1 MEKDS
6 EETESTEGESTDS
19 EETESTGGRN
29 LSGIIMAIAGIA
41 ATVLLIWAG
50 VSMLQIHSEGSASG
64 NVSIMEVS
72 YHATGLGF
80 IGFGALAILL
90 TIKSLWNES

>member
-1 MEKDS
+1 MEKDLEETEPTEDESSDS
-6 EETESTEGESTDS
+6 EETEPKEGV
-19 EETESTGGRN
+19 N
-29 LSGIIMAIAGIA
+29 LVEIIIAISGIA

-64 NVSIMEVS
+64 NVSIMEIS
-72 YHATGLGF
+72 YHAMGLGF